1 MDDPATE
8 WVMGA
13 VERQTDR
20 FERDTATEDCCIGL
34 VTFDNGAQAL
44 IQSDLGRPNQGA
56 GYFQIRGTT
65 GMMEIT
71 ERSVKMFNSTSNGWV
86 DMPIDV
92 NDERQA
98 IGGETN
104 AAQVRE
110 LIAWLEG
117 GEEHRSSGKK
127 ARDTVEIMMAMFE
140 SARQNRVI
148 RFPLLEKD
156 YPLDLMISEGKLRLT
171 ETGRNDI
178 RAFLNPEGMD
188 EDKYKQLR
196 AEGVGHSGAMRQLYE
211 KKAK

>member
-1 MDDPATE
+1 
-8 WVMGA
+8 
-13 VERQTDR
+13 
-20 FERDTATEDCCIGL
+20 
-34 VTFDNGAQAL
+34 
-44 IQSDLGRPNQGA
+44 
-56 GYFQIRGTT
+56 
-65 GMMEIT
+65 MMEIT